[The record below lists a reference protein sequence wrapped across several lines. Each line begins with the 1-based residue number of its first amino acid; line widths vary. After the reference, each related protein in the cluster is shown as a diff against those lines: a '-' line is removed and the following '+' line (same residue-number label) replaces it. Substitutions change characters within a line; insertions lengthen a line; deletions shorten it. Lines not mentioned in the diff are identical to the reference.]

1 MGTHWLPG
9 TWLWAGYYVAVGRWS
24 HPSIMVNICFLVISE
39 EMTEEQKQA
48 ANDAMYDHL
57 DVFGWTKP
65 ARYFLSTHNSINE
78 HTHSPEKLGVKND

>member
-1 MGTHWLPG
+1 
-9 TWLWAGYYVAVGRWS
+9 
-24 HPSIMVNICFLVISE
+24 
-39 EMTEEQKQA
+39 MTEEQKQA